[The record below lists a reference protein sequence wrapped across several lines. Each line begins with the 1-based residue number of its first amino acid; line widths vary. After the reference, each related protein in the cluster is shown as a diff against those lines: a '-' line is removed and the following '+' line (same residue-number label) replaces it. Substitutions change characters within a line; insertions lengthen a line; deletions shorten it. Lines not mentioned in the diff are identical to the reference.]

1 MFGLNCGFLAN
12 IFRDQFRTQVT
23 IVVAWAGK
31 SGLSSLV
38 SPDTIR
44 KGIIRKG
51 IIRKENKSAEKSGI
65 RSAFSMPAS
74 WITASLVTV
83 AKSA

>member
-44 KGIIRKG
+44 KGIIRK
-51 IIRKENKSAEKSGI
+51 ENKSAEKSGI